1 MFENRVKHRLGE
13 GRAVWGV
20 SVPDASD
27 IVAKMT
33 LDCDIDF
40 LWIDLEHRPYG
51 THEVRWIP
59 ILCRQAGCTPMIRV
73 PGLDPN
79 WIKKALD
86 IGANTIMVP
95 QINTAEEAR
104 LAVEYAKYTPDGSRG
119 VSPLWTTFMHVS
131 WPDYLPVANQETC
144 VIVQI

>member
-33 LDCDIDF
+33 IDCDIDF

-79 WIKKALD
+79 W
-86 IGANTIMVP
+86 
-95 QINTAEEAR
+95 
-104 LAVEYAKYTPDGSRG
+104 
-119 VSPLWTTFMHVS
+119 
-131 WPDYLPVANQETC
+131 
-144 VIVQI
+144 